1 MSMISVISV
10 LSVTTLDQQQEFCS
24 LAPSL
29 NSTQIDQQQADK
41 HLIAYVAGHA
51 VARCSL
57 WWRSAP
63 SLPDQLPGQRP
74 NQRPNQRIGCIGHY
88 AATDRVAAAEL
99 LNSACAELAA
109 AGCTLAVGPLDG
121 STFRSY
127 RFVTQRSYQGT
138 VRPPFLLE
146 PDNPDSWPT
155 DFTAVG
161 FRPWIEY
168 GSALAALQGDDPR
181 LENFSSLA
189 ATHGIQ
195 LRTLDPDVSD
205 PARFDKELA
214 RIYSLV
220 MASFAAN
227 PLFSPISYV
236 EFAAQYAPVRKLLSP
251 ELVIL
256 AEREDELAGFL
267 FALPDFA
274 QAQRGETIDTV
285 ILKTLAVLPSMTGL
299 GVGSLLAA
307 TVHTKAYQLGYRW
320 AIHALMHLENH
331 SRRISSHNAQPFR
344 GYTLFA
350 RTLKPNEF
358 AP

>member
-1 MSMISVISV
+1 MSIISVVSV
-10 LSVTTLDQQQEFCS
+10 LSVTTLAQQQEFCT

-63 SLPDQLPGQRP
+63 SLPDRCPG
-74 NQRPNQRIGCIGHY
+74 QRIGCIGHY
-88 AATDRVAAAEL
+88 SATDRLAAAEL
-99 LNSACAELAA
+99 LKSACAELAA

-146 PDNPDSWPT
+146 PDNPDSWPA

-161 FRPWIEY
+161 FQPWIQY
-168 GSALAALQGDDPR
+168 DSALAALQGDDPR
-181 LENFSSLA
+181 LEDFAPLA

-195 LRTLDPDVSD
+195 LRTLDPDASD

-214 RIYSLV
+214 RIYPLV
-220 MASFAAN
+220 ISSFAAN

-236 EFAAQYAPVRKLLSP
+236 EFTAQYTPVRKLLSP

-256 AEREDELAGFL
+256 AERAGELIGFL

-285 ILKTLAVLPSMTGL
+285 ILKTLAVLPSMAGL
-299 GVGSLLAA
+299 GLGSLLAA
-307 TVHTKAYQLGYRW
+307 TLHTKAYQLGYRW

-331 SRRISSHNAQPFR
+331 SHRISSHNAQPFR

-350 RTLKPNEF
+350 RTLKPDGF
-358 AP
+358 VP